1 LNVIL
6 SFWIFFSTRKRH
18 SGSAPRPDP
27 ESASEKQCFFF
38 FFPRKSP
45 VFYKNNSVLL
55 SSPPSLVAGRGA
67 VLTFVILPL
76 HVYVFSASEISRR
89 PAIREGRRCPIDLNS
104 LPHKRAMQKS
114 VLVSSTL
121 IYSITLR
128 RSSSHLQLM
137 AQGQIR
143 EIKIVP

>member
-1 LNVIL
+1 ML
-6 SFWIFFSTRKRH
+6 FYRFGFFSRLGNATPGPPLARTPSQHPK
-18 SGSAPRPDP
+18 SNV
-27 ESASEKQCFFF
+27 FF

-55 SSPPSLVAGRGA
+55 SFPPLLVAGRGA

-76 HVYVFSASEISRR
+76 HVYVFSASKISRR

-121 IYSITLR
+121 IDSITLR